1 MEITYNGRKLELS
14 FGFKAL
20 NAIDR
25 KLGVEA
31 EQMKFGMGLQ
41 STIPFVLQGDPITLG
56 EYIIAMTSHHKKHP
70 TENDVLDVLDDIAE
84 NQGLVEFAEEL
95 VETLGKRPSTQSL
108 VPDRFKPAKKDN
120 KKK

>member
-41 STIPFVLQGDPITLG
+41 STIPFVLQGNPITLG
-56 EYIIAMTSHHKKHP
+56 EYIIAMTSHHKKH
-70 TENDVLDVLDDIAE
+70 IAE

-108 VPDRFKPAKKDN
+108 VPDRFKPAKKEN

>member
-1 MEITYNGRKLELS
+1 MIRHTSYGLSINVRNEDGKYKAEYRQGYWNSITRTNEADGIAEFETEFGVYLKNNVVMEITYNGRKLELS

-41 STIPFVLQGDPITLG
+41 SNSFCVTRKSNYF
-56 EYIIAMTSHHKKHP
+56 
-70 TENDVLDVLDDIAE
+70 
-84 NQGLVEFAEEL
+84 
-95 VETLGKRPSTQSL
+95 R
-108 VPDRFKPAKKDN
+108 
-120 KKK
+120 

>member
-31 EQMKFGMGLQ
+31 EQMKFEWAYSLQ
-41 STIPFVLQGDPITLG
+41 FLSYYKEILL
-56 EYIIAMTSHHKKHP
+56 
-70 TENDVLDVLDDIAE
+70 L
-84 NQGLVEFAEEL
+84 
-95 VETLGKRPSTQSL
+95 
-108 VPDRFKPAKKDN
+108 
-120 KKK
+120 